1 MEKRNQEY
9 CKADA
14 IAGLA
19 ALVNSGAEHVSDDYG
34 LLESLASDTLSPNE
48 ARRFAEHLK
57 TCEECRQECA
67 AMWATGFYDDSPFGD
82 RMRAF
87 ENDPISETD
96 EHWKTI
102 AVAFNEE
109 LASAAKR
116 SVASFDES
124 VADDLYVAPEFKQ
137 ALAVWEASK
146 PKARPKAA
154 PRRTAA
160 KWRAFSYS
168 AAAVLLGLVAV
179 QLLETKPSVSPNNQ
193 IAMNTTND
201 KPDDALNG
209 AEQGE
214 LSPAM
219 NTTGDEPDASKTAR
233 PRSFGVPE
241 NGATSE
247 NNGEENESSLGT
259 SRAFPSAGMKSFGA
273 IPTGS
278 VNFSASNI
286 GAVETSASK
295 PEYENL
301 REPNENFTAFA
312 GAAELHRQGF
322 DAFNK
327 GNFSTAS
334 QKYGELVK
342 LLNENPKLVE
352 EEEKGD
358 LNAPVVF
365 ENLPGSLVEG
375 EEKGDPNAALFVAYW
390 NYGVATAK
398 NNDKKGAVKIFK
410 DLKKKLTLSEER
422 RADVDAALEAWG
434 K

>member
-19 ALVNSGAEHVSDDYG
+19 VLVNSGADHVSDDYG

-57 TCEECRQECA
+57 SCEECRQECA

-146 PKARPKAA
+146 PKARPKAE
-154 PRRTAA
+154 PRRAAA

-179 QLLETKPSVSPNNQ
+179 QFLETKPP
-193 IAMNTTND
+193 I
-201 KPDDALNG
+201 
-209 AEQGE
+209 
-214 LSPAM
+214 
-219 NTTGDEPDASKTAR
+219 
-233 PRSFGVPE
+233 
-241 NGATSE
+241 
-247 NNGEENESSLGT
+247 
-259 SRAFPSAGMKSFGA
+259 
-273 IPTGS
+273 
-278 VNFSASNI
+278 
-286 GAVETSASK
+286 
-295 PEYENL
+295 
-301 REPNENFTAFA
+301 
-312 GAAELHRQGF
+312 
-322 DAFNK
+322 
-327 GNFSTAS
+327 
-334 QKYGELVK
+334 
-342 LLNENPKLVE
+342 
-352 EEEKGD
+352 
-358 LNAPVVF
+358 
-365 ENLPGSLVEG
+365 
-375 EEKGDPNAALFVAYW
+375 
-390 NYGVATAK
+390 
-398 NNDKKGAVKIFK
+398 
-410 DLKKKLTLSEER
+410 
-422 RADVDAALEAWG
+422 
-434 K
+434 

>member
-19 ALVNSGAEHVSDDYG
+19 VLVNSGADHVSDDYG

-67 AMWATGFYDDSPFGD
+67 TLWATGFYDDSPFGD

-102 AVAFNEE
+102 AVAFNED

-146 PKARPKAA
+146 PKARPKAE

-179 QLLETKPSVSPNNQ
+179 QFLETKPPVGPRDY
-193 IAMNTTND
+193 IAS
-201 KPDDALNG
+201 
-209 AEQGE
+209 Q
-214 LSPAM
+214 
-219 NTTGDEPDASKTAR
+219 TTGDEPDASTTAR
-233 PRSFGVPE
+233 SRSIGGVPE

-259 SRAFPSAGMKSFGA
+259 SRAFPSAGMKSLDPPVLAGA
-273 IPTGS
+273 KGG
-278 VNFSASNI
+278 ASI
-286 GAVETSASK
+286 ALLQ
-295 PEYENL
+295 YECLERN
-301 REPNENFTAFA
+301 NEHFTAFD
-312 GAAELHRQGF
+312 GASAIYQKGVEAF
-322 DAFNK
+322 DK
-327 GNFSTAS
+327 GNYSKAS
-334 QKYGELVK
+334 EKFGELVK
-342 LLNENPKLVE
+342 LLNGNPKFVE
-352 EEEKGD
+352 GVKGD
-358 LNAPVVF
+358 LNA
-365 ENLPGSLVEG
+365 
-375 EEKGDPNAALFVAYW
+375 ALFCAYW

-398 NNDKKGAVKIFK
+398 KGNFK
-410 DLKKKLTLSEER
+410 DAVDIFEKLKEKKLVPKDKQEGY
-422 RADVDAALEAWG
+422 VDAALEAW
-434 K
+434 KKCAISPFQKPNSADTSTPR

>member
-19 ALVNSGAEHVSDDYG
+19 VLVNSGADHVSDDYG

-57 TCEECRQECA
+57 SCEECRQECA

-87 ENDPISETD
+87 ENDPISEAD

-116 SVASFDES
+116 SVVSFDES

-146 PKARPKAA
+146 PKARPKAE
-154 PRRTAA
+154 PRRAAA

-179 QLLETKPSVSPNNQ
+179 QFLETKPPVSPVDP
-193 IAMNTTND
+193 IAMHTT
-201 KPDDALNG
+201 DDEP
-209 AEQGE
+209 AEP
-214 LSPAM
+214 SPATP
-219 NTTGDEPDASKTAR
+219 TTGDEPDASKTAR
-233 PRSFGVPE
+233 PRSFGGVPE

-259 SRAFPSAGMKSFGA
+259 SRAFPSEGTKSLDPPLLAGAKGGA
-273 IPTGS
+273 SIARS
-278 VNFSASNI
+278 Q
-286 GAVETSASK
+286 
-295 PEYENL
+295 YECLERND
-301 REPNENFTAFA
+301 EHFTAFD
-312 GAAELHRQGF
+312 GASAIYEKGVEAF
-322 DAFNK
+322 DK
-327 GNFSTAS
+327 GDYSTAS
-334 QKYGELVK
+334 QKFGELVVE
-342 LLNENPKLVE
+342 LLDKKP
-352 EEEKGD
+352 
-358 LNAPVVF
+358 A
-365 ENLPGSLVEG
+365 EG
-375 EEKGDPNAALFVAYW
+375 KEDVLNAALFCAYW

-398 NNDKKGAVKIFK
+398 KGDFK
-410 DLKKKLTLSEER
+410 DAFDIFVKLKEKKLAPNAKQEGF
-422 RADVDAALEAWG
+422 VDAALEAWR
-434 K
+434 KK

>member
-19 ALVNSGAEHVSDDYG
+19 VLVNSGADHVSDDYG

-57 TCEECRQECA
+57 SCEGCRQECA

-146 PKARPKAA
+146 PKARPKAE
-154 PRRTAA
+154 PRRAAA

-179 QLLETKPSVSPNNQ
+179 QFLETKPPVSPDDSNW
-193 IAMNTTND
+193 IAMHTTD
-201 KPDDALNG
+201 DEPDDTLNG

-214 LSPAM
+214 LSPA
-219 NTTGDEPDASKTAR
+219 TPTPGDEPYASETAR
-233 PRSFGVPE
+233 PRAFGGVPE

-259 SRAFPSAGMKSFGA
+259 SRAFPSTGMKSLNQPVLAGA
-273 IPTGS
+273 KGG
-278 VNFSASNI
+278 ASI
-286 GAVETSASK
+286 ALAQ
-295 PEYENL
+295 YECLERN
-301 REPNENFTAFA
+301 NEHFTAFD
-312 GAAELHRQGF
+312 GASAIYQEGVEAF
-322 DAFNK
+322 DK
-327 GNFSTAS
+327 GNYSKAS
-334 QKYGELVK
+334 QKFC
-342 LLNENPKLVE
+342 KLVE
-352 EEEKGD
+352 RLDKTKP
-358 LNAPVVF
+358 A
-365 ENLPGSLVEG
+365 EG
-375 EEKGDPNAALFVAYW
+375 KEDVLNAALFDAYW

-398 NNDKKGAVKIFK
+398 NGNFKDAVDIFVKLKEKKLAPNDKQKGFV
-410 DLKKKLTLSEER
+410 E
-422 RADVDAALEAWG
+422 AALKAWG
-434 K
+434 GMRGE

>member
-19 ALVNSGAEHVSDDYG
+19 VLVNSGADHVSDDYG

-67 AMWATGFYDDSPFGD
+67 AIWATGFYDDSPFGD

-146 PKARPKAA
+146 PKARSKAE
-154 PRRTAA
+154 PRRAAA

-168 AAAVLLGLVAV
+168 AAAVLLGLVAA
-179 QLLETKPSVSPNNQ
+179 QFLETKPPVNPEKQ
-193 IAMNTTND
+193 IARHTTDD
-201 KPDDALNG
+201 KPDA
-209 AEQGE
+209 APSVPEQAAH
-214 LSPAM
+214 SPA
-219 NTTGDEPDASKTAR
+219 TPTPGDEPDASKTAR

-259 SRAFPSAGMKSFGA
+259 SRAFPSAGMKSIAPPALAGA
-273 IPTGS
+273 KGGA
-278 VNFSASNI
+278 NFSASNI
-286 GAVETSASK
+286 GDGETSASK
-295 PEYENL
+295 PQYEDL
-301 REPNENFTAFA
+301 RESNGHFTAFD
-312 GAAELHRQGF
+312 GADDWYRQGV
-322 DAFNK
+322 DAFND
-327 GNFSTAS
+327 GDFTTAS
-334 QKYGELVK
+334 QKFGKLVA
-342 LLNENPKLVE
+342 LLNGKPK
-352 EEEKGD
+352 
-358 LNAPVVF
+358 
-365 ENLPGSLVEG
+365 LVEG
-375 EEKGDPNAALFVAYW
+375 EEGDLNAALFDAYW

-398 NNDKKGAVKIFK
+398 NNDKESAVKIFNE
-410 DLKKKLTLSEER
+410 LKTKKLAPNDKQEGFVE
-422 RADVDAALEAWG
+422 AALEAWR